1 MAGPLELRRRL
12 RRGDFLTATRQG
24 RRVATRFFII
34 FISDRA
40 DGGPTRLGITV
51 TRKVGK
57 AVRRNRIKRVV
68 RSWFRQRSYEL
79 GSCDLIV
86 IAKRDIPEAL
96 GLAQVQRD
104 LDALLSSSVP
114 VRDC

>member
-1 MAGPLELRRRL
+1 ML
-12 RRGDFLTATRQG
+12 ATRQG
-24 RRVATRFFII
+24 RRVATRYFIV

-96 GLAQVQRD
+96 GLAEVQRD
-104 LDALLSSSVP
+104 LDTSLSSSIP
-114 VRDC
+114 AKGC